1 MATSYIDVLGHDL
14 EQERKTAEYIH
25 RHRTWFVF
33 LGTALI
39 VLGVVA
45 AAYSLASTY
54 ASMLF
59 LAMILLLGGIMRLI
73 AALSAREWTGSL
85 LLALSGALY
94 LVTGIL
100 TWRHPIAAALALT
113 LLFSA
118 LLLGMGSFRLIA
130 SVWYRFPHWG
140 WVALSGLISILLGV
154 MLWNAWPFA
163 GLWFI
168 GFCVGL
174 DLIVEG
180 MGWITLSL
188 RGKELRA
195 APASST

>member
-1 MATSYIDVLGHDL
+1 
-14 EQERKTAEYIH
+14 
-25 RHRTWFVF
+25 
-33 LGTALI
+33 
-39 VLGVVA
+39 
-45 AAYSLASTY
+45 
-54 ASMLF
+54 
-59 LAMILLLGGIMRLI
+59 
-73 AALSAREWTGSL
+73 
-85 LLALSGALY
+85 
-94 LVTGIL
+94 
-100 TWRHPIAAALALT
+100 
-113 LLFSA
+113 
-118 LLLGMGSFRLIA
+118 LIA